1 MSQVRRS
8 FAAFA
13 TVAAIAAVPATASA
27 STTSTAKDVSKT
39 SVATVQANVKNAKSA
54 VKKLKQAVR
63 AGKSTVAKRELKMA
77 RSQTAAASRTA
88 RRMANR
94 AVTEDGAAV
103 AAQALTIAGTQYD
116 TLLEVLTALVDDGP
130 AQSLIAGAIQPTIA
144 GKTQILNALNG
155 LLPEVPAEVQPMVAS
170 IIASLGAGD
179 ATEVVNLDNALNIG
193 SLPDTITGLVSQC
206 LAAATQAIQM
216 AMNMVQ
222 GILPVLPTEAQA
234 PLGTIL
240 SQVTGI
246 VGTIVPS
253 VLSTITGL
261 INSVIGSLPFVGGSA
276 SASGSVSMGGLGGL
290 TGIFSGLLGNVVGGG
305 TTGAIPGTGNIGN
318 MISDLLGGLLGGGS
332 TGGSNPVGGIMST
345 VTNLINS
352 LLGGLLPG
360 GVVPAT

>member
-1 MSQVRRS
+1 L
-8 FAAFA
+8 A

-27 STTSTAKDVSKT
+27 STTKDVSKA

-94 AVTEDGAAV
+94 AVTEDSAAV

-116 TLLEVLTALVDDGP
+116 TLLEVLSALVDDGP
-130 AQSLIAGAIQPTIA
+130 AQSLIAGSIQPTIA
-144 GKTQILNALNG
+144 GKTQILNALNA

-193 SLPDTITGLVSQC
+193 SLPETITGLVSQC

-222 GILPVLPTEAQA
+222 GLLPVLPTEAQA

-246 VGTIVPS
+246 VGTLVPS
-253 VLSTITGL
+253 VLSTVTGL
-261 INSVIGSLPFVGGSA
+261 INSIIGSLPFVGGSA
-276 SASGSVSMGGLGGL
+276 SASASGSVSTGGLGGL
-290 TGIFSGLLGNVVGGG
+290 TGIFSGLLGGVVGGG

-318 MISDLLGGLLGGGS
+318 MISDLLGGLLGGSQGGS
-332 TGGSNPVGGIMST
+332 TSPITGVIST

-360 GVVPAT
+360 GVIPAT

>member
-8 FAAFA
+8 FAALA

-27 STTSTAKDVSKT
+27 STASDVTKT
-39 SVATVQANVKNAKSA
+39 SVTTVQANVKNAKAA
-54 VKKLKQAVR
+54 VKKLKKAVR
-63 AGKSTVAKRELKMA
+63 AGKSTIAKRELKMA

-144 GKTQILNALNG
+144 GKTQVLNALNG
-155 LLPEVPAEVQPMVAS
+155 LLDEVPAEVQPMVAS

-193 SLPDTITGLVSQC
+193 TLPETITGLVSTC
-206 LAAATQAIQM
+206 LAAATQAIEM

-222 GILPVLPTEAQA
+222 GILPMLPTEAQA
-234 PLGTIL
+234 PLGAIL
-240 SQVTGI
+240 TQVTGL
-246 VGTIVPS
+246 VGTLVPS
-253 VLSTITGL
+253 VLSTVTGL
-261 INSVIGSLPFVGGSA
+261 IDSIISSLPFVGGSA
-276 SASGSVSMGGLGGL
+276 SASVSTGGLGGI
-290 TGIFSGLLGNVVGGG
+290 TGIFSGLLGGIVGGG
-305 TTGAIPGTGNIGN
+305 TTGAIPGVGDIGSIIN
-318 MISDLLGGLLGGGS
+318 NLLSGVLGGGAGGT
-332 TGGSNPVGGIMST
+332 TGGIGSTITGVIST

-352 LLGGLLPG
+352 VLGGLIPG
-360 GVVPAT
+360 GLVPAT

>member
-8 FAAFA
+8 FAALA

-27 STTSTAKDVSKT
+27 STASDVTKT
-39 SVATVQANVKNAKSA
+39 SVTTVQANVKNAKAA
-54 VKKLKQAVR
+54 VKKLKKAVR

-116 TLLEVLTALVDDGP
+116 MLLEVLTSLVDDGP

-144 GKTQILNALNG
+144 GKTQILNALNA
-155 LLPEVPAEVQPMVAS
+155 LLPEVPAEVQPMIAS

-193 SLPDTITGLVSQC
+193 TLPETITGLVSTC
-206 LAAATQAIQM
+206 LAAATQAIEM
-216 AMNMVQ
+216 AMSMVQ
-222 GILPVLPTEAQA
+222 GILPMLPTEAQA
-234 PLGTIL
+234 PLGAIL
-240 SQVTGI
+240 TQVTGL
-246 VGTIVPS
+246 VGTLVPS
-253 VLSTITGL
+253 VLSTVTGL
-261 INSVIGSLPFVGGSA
+261 IDSIISSLPIVGGGSA
-276 SASGSVSMGGLGGL
+276 TGATAGLGGI
-290 TGIFSGLLGNVVGGG
+290 TGMLQRPARRHRRRRRGHGLDPGRRRHRQHHQQPPRRRARRRRGWQHGRSPIGGV
-305 TTGAIPGTGNIGN
+305 I
-318 MISDLLGGLLGGGS
+318 
-332 TGGSNPVGGIMST
+332 ST

-360 GVVPAT
+360 GLVPAT